1 MIGSEVQIRKCFR
14 GANNRGSRGEITA
27 CVRVPVNNKFG
38 EKSIV
43 DSSFARSERSC
54 EESLCL
60 GSCTHQKAVVLC
72 RNEGVHLY
80 QFRGR
85 SVY

>member
-1 MIGSEVQIRKCFR
+1 MTGVPNTFKPIQVRRE
-14 GANNRGSRGEITA
+14 RGERSPNQYTA
-27 CVRVPVNNKFG
+27 RLLYIPTHARATHPSVTRKYYC
-38 EKSIV
+38 
-43 DSSFARSERSC
+43 SF

-60 GSCTHQKAVVLC
+60 GSCTHHKAVVLC
-72 RNEGVHLY
+72 RTEGDHLY